1 MTYTILTFTY
11 WLVVLAV
18 TLELRDCTQ
27 TKLNVFICSFP
38 IAIVTALGIV
48 MGMTMLAVM
57 VWMINGIV

>member
-27 TKLNVFICSFP
+27 TKLNVFIWSFP
-38 IAIVTALGIV
+38 IAIITALGIV
-48 MGMTMLAVM
+48 MGMTMMAVM